1 MRTTDIQRLADEEV
15 MVLLGDGNPD
25 AFEVF
30 YDRHGGAAY
39 SLAYRIAGDR
49 NVAEDITQEAF
60 MSIWRSRTRFDRE
73 RGSVRAWVLGIVH
86 HRAIDA
92 LRRNSGHQRRQASAE
107 GIEERFEAPERTEV
121 EVARRDEAAE
131 VREAM
136 ETLPGDQQEVVRLAY
151 FGGFTHTQ
159 IAEMLNTPIGT
170 VKGRMRLGL
179 EKMRRALA
187 PEGVPT

>member
-1 MRTTDIQRLADEEV
+1 M
-15 MVLLGDGNPD
+15 
-25 AFEVF
+25 
-30 YDRHGGAAY
+30 
-39 SLAYRIAGDR
+39 
-49 NVAEDITQEAF
+49 
-60 MSIWRSRTRFDRE
+60 
-73 RGSVRAWVLGIVH
+73 VLGIVNNQ
-86 HRAIDA
+86 AIDA
-92 LRRNSGHQRRQASAE
+92 LRRISGHQRRQASAE

-179 EKMRRALA
+179 EKLRGVLG
-187 PEGVPT
+187 EGGVEAWT

>member
-15 MVLLGDGNPD
+15 MVLLRDGSPD

-30 YDRHGGAAY
+30 YDRHGGAAF

-60 MSIWRSRTRFDRE
+60 ISIWRSRTRFDRE

-92 LRRNSGHQRRQASAE
+92 LRRNSGHQRKQASAE
-107 GIEERFEAPERTEV
+107 GIEERFEAPERTYA
-121 EVARRDEAAE
+121 EVARREDATE
-131 VREAM
+131 VREALGG
-136 ETLPGDQQEVVRLAY
+136 LPGDQQEVVRLAY

-159 IAEMLNTPIGT
+159 IADMLDQPVGT

-179 EKMRRALA
+179 EKLRRALA
-187 PEGVPT
+187 PEEAAT